1 MSLIRTTRSFVA
13 APVLTAVRAGV
24 VAGVVAGILAIVAMP
39 ALPAAAQ
46 ELTIG
51 LKTEPSALD
60 PQYHNLAPN
69 NQIASHIFDPLIAKD
84 DKQRPVPALA
94 TSWKA
99 ISDTVWEFKLRPDV
113 RFHDGSPFTA
123 RDVVF
128 TYERAAKVPNSP
140 SPFTLMTR
148 QMTKIEIVDPL
159 TLRIT
164 TAAPAPLLPLDL
176 SALPILS
183 HTAAAGGAPEGK
195 TTAELN
201 RGEGLIGTGPFKFAD
216 WKRGAALVLTRNDDY
231 WGPKPAWAKVTFKPL
246 TNAASRV
253 AALLAGDVD
262 LIEDPATADLPK
274 LRKDPKITLA
284 EAVSSRVIYIAL
296 DQFAEPSP
304 GIPDTGKKNP
314 LKDKRVREALSHAI
328 DRKAIVDK
336 VMEGVGQPAGDFL
349 PWPAFGT
356 SKATQPDRYDPAGA
370 RKLLADAGYPKG
382 FSITL
387 GAPNGRYINDLKV
400 AQAVASMWS
409 RVGVKTEVEAAA
421 PPVFFKNRDE
431 YKYSAYLAGW
441 GADSGE
447 MSNPL
452 RALVATPNREKGMG
466 GTNRGRY
473 SNPALDARLEEAM
486 RTVDDKKREALLQEA
501 SRLVIADYGF
511 LPLHFELS
519 VWAMRRGL
527 TYVGRADQATLA
539 QFVTPA
545 KPSPRR

>member
-1 MSLIRTTRSFVA
+1 MSLFRTACSFAVA
-13 APVLTAVRAGV
+13 AL
-24 VAGVVAGILAIVAMP
+24 LACS
-39 ALPAAAQ
+39 LPAAAQ
-46 ELTIG
+46 ELKIG
-51 LKTEPSALD
+51 LKTEPSSLD

-69 NQIASHIFDPLIAKD
+69 NQIASHIFEPLIAKD
-84 DKQRPVPALA
+84 ARQLPIPALA
-94 TSWKA
+94 VSWKA
-99 ISDTVWEFKLRPDV
+99 VSDTVWEFKLRPGV
-113 RFHDGSPFTA
+113 KFHDGSPFTA
-123 RDVVF
+123 QDVVF

-148 QMTKIEIVDPL
+148 QMTKIEIVDPF

-183 HTAAAGGAPEGK
+183 HIAAGGSAPEGK

-201 RGEGLIGTGPFKFAD
+201 RGEGLVGTGPFKFAD
-216 WKRGAALVLTRNDDY
+216 WKRGAELVLTRNDDY
-231 WGPKPAWAKVTFKPL
+231 WGPKPAWEKVTFKPL

-262 LIEDPATADLPK
+262 LIEDPPTADLPK
-274 LRKDPKITLA
+274 LKKDPKITLA
-284 EAVSSRVIYIAL
+284 EAVSSRVIYIGL
-296 DQFAEPSP
+296 DQSAEPSP
-304 GIPDTGKKNP
+304 GIPDTRGKNP
-314 LKDKRVREALSHAI
+314 LKDKRVRAALSHAI

-336 VMEGVGQPAGDFL
+336 VMEGIGQPAGDFL

-356 SKATQPDRYDPAGA
+356 SKTTQPDRYDPAEA
-370 RKLLADAGYPKG
+370 RKLLAEAGYPNG

-387 GAPNGRYINDLKV
+387 GTPSGRYINDLRV

-409 RVGVKTEVEAAA
+409 RIGVKTEVEATA

-452 RALVATPNREKGMG
+452 RSLVATPNREKGMG

-473 SNPALDARLEEAM
+473 SNPAMDAKLEEAM

-501 SRLVIADYGF
+501 SKLVIADYGI

-519 VWAMRRGL
+519 VWAMRKGL
-527 TYVGRADQATLA
+527 TYAGRADQATLA
-539 QFVTPA
+539 QFVTPV
-545 KPSPRR
+545 KTPTR